1 MVEGSRRRDVST
13 VLTDDNTK
21 LNYIGPPLAP
31 VSHVLF
37 PHTLMMHD
45 DPPRD
50 LNRSSAR
57 DEVRRSGLQKEERL
71 CSFIKSVLHIDVLLV
86 SASPLGMALPSSL
99 A

>member
-1 MVEGSRRRDVST
+1 MVEGSRRGDVST

-21 LNYIGPPLAP
+21 LNYIGPPLDP
-31 VSHVLF
+31 ISHVLF
-37 PHTLMMHD
+37 PPTLMMHD
-45 DPPRD
+45 DSPRD

-57 DEVRRSGLQKEERL
+57 DEVRRSRLQKEERL
-71 CSFIKSVLHIDVLLV
+71 CSFIKSMSHIDAPLV